1 MGLLALIKC
10 PWLFIC
16 REDSTSSGF
25 TAEEEEKMKASEE
38 KFEFQAE
45 VSRLMDIII
54 NSLYKRKEIFLREMV
69 DSMLLPQSQRLC
81 MPELMHHPQTAGDC
95 RRRLHSHAAPQ
106 PSPRPTGM
114 ASAST
119 HLLQHSCRRPCHRR
133 GSCLSS

>member
-25 TAEEEEKMKASEE
+25 TAEEEEKMKAPEE

-95 RRRLHSHAAPQ
+95 RRRLLSCTWCVVTKTVMMMP
-106 PSPRPTGM
+106 
-114 ASAST
+114 
-119 HLLQHSCRRPCHRR
+119 SCRGRPVCSPTSARR
-133 GSCLSS
+133 RAHCRTA